1 MPVAL
6 PPPPWIR
13 AACLLAFAAFLVQ
26 LFVLAEPPLVE
37 RMVNLTWD
45 KLMHA
50 LAFGGMAALLWA
62 GLGCD
67 APFLT
72 WILVAATGGA
82 DELNQV
88 FVPGRH
94 ADVLDALADAV
105 GAGIAVFALHRLAI
119 RRIPCA
125 ESWARSRAATS
136 SPSSSRA

>member
-1 MPVAL
+1 MRVAL

-26 LFVLAEPPLVE
+26 LFVLDEPALVE
-37 RMVNLTWD
+37 RLVNLTWD

-50 LAFGGMAALLWA
+50 LAFGGVAALLWT

-67 APFLT
+67 APFVT
-72 WILVAATGGA
+72 WVLVTFTGAA
-82 DELNQV
+82 DELHQV

-94 ADVLDALADAV
+94 ADVLDLLADMT
-105 GAGIAVFALHRLAI
+105 GASIALFALHRLAI
-119 RRIPCA
+119 RRKPCV

>member
-1 MPVAL
+1 MRLAL

-26 LFVLAEPPLVE
+26 LFLLDEPALVE
-37 RMVNLTWD
+37 RVVNLTWD

-50 LAFGGMAALLWA
+50 LAFGGVAALLWT

-67 APFLT
+67 APFVT
-72 WILVAATGGA
+72 WILVTLTGAA

-94 ADVLDALADAV
+94 ADVLDVLADMI

-119 RRIPCA
+119 RRKPCV
-125 ESWARSRAATS
+125 ESWAPSRAATS